1 MDNVKE
7 VVVLET
13 LQHNIIS
20 INALLCEEDWN
31 LMYYILNIPRIFV
44 VIRVL
49 SSGSGTQI
57 VVKLWTDARAQYSLI
72 LASQPTLCE
81 NPIKWKTREIV
92 TKDVPPILRS
102 KVTFRVFNHICLW
115 LIHIST
121 ASVSSSLYKRIQRSR
136 LCHKSANYLVL
147 HHTIILRN
155 LV

>member
-81 NPIKWKTREIV
+81 N
-92 TKDVPPILRS
+92 
-102 KVTFRVFNHICLW
+102 
-115 LIHIST
+115 
-121 ASVSSSLYKRIQRSR
+121 
-136 LCHKSANYLVL
+136 L
-147 HHTIILRN
+147 H
-155 LV
+155 